1 MTVAAWERLRNLPY
15 SFFWHAE
22 VRFNNRAYIIGG
34 IVDKAISNVVIS
46 TNNVQAEDQ
55 IFINPTGLAQRADHA
70 ATVFN
75 EKLWVSGGQGAQTT
89 LNDVVNSPDGKEWAT
104 TGYLPERRQGHRMVA
119 FGNEKIQLVVLGG
132 VDEKFTN
139 LHNEIY
145 TSVDGRVWKTV
156 QVHTNIWAARQQFGC
171 LVYKN
176 KLWVFGGL
184 GVNAIQYFN
193 DVWCSDNLTHWTRA
207 VEHAPWQGKGAF
219 AYCVWDE
226 RMWIIGGFF
235 SRFDQDREV
244 WYSRDGVTWKQSFD
258 FPKDHVYGNYATE
271 LDNRLHIFGGQPDMN
286 GLYRMNLG

>member
-15 SFFWHAE
+15 SFLWHAG

-55 IFINPTGLAQRADHA
+55 IFINPTGLAQRANHA

-75 EKLWVSGGQGAQTT
+75 EKIWVSGGQGAQTT
-89 LNDVVNSPDGKEWAT
+89 LNDVVNSPDGKDWTT
-104 TGYLPERRQGHRMVA
+104 TGYLPARRQGHRMVA

-132 VDEKFTN
+132 VDENTN

-156 QVHTNIWAARQQFGC
+156 QVHTNIWAARQHFGC

-184 GVNAIQYFN
+184 GVNVNQYFN

-258 FPKDHVYGNYATE
+258 FPMDHVCVNYATE
-271 LDNRLHIFGGQPDMN
+271 LDNRMHIFGGQPDMN